1 MSSKLL
7 KDATQEELLAELIER
22 SGGLSQAPDTIRYC
36 STMREALVGIGY
48 DETASIFL
56 DQESYE
62 ALVDI
67 VGADK

>member
-1 MSSKLL
+1 MNTKLL

-22 SGGLSQAPDTIRYC
+22 SGGLNQAPETIRYC
-36 STMREALVGIGY
+36 STMREALVGIGD
-48 DETASIFL
+48 DETASVFL